1 MMSRGMLHDEEVY
14 HEPERF
20 NPQRFDG
27 VHANEEDPRKV
38 LFGFGRR
45 SIVWRL
51 QRRCLST

>member
-1 MMSRGMLHDEEVY
+1 MLHDAEAY

-20 NPQRFDG
+20 KPERFDG

-45 SIVWRL
+45 
-51 QRRCLST
+51 